1 VFGAADRLRLWNFQ
15 FLGESGSFLY
25 ILHNSYSDSL
35 CVMMTFFVK
44 TSLTLEFCFAT
55 IGPTFP
61 KRKEAAVMT
70 KTTKKA
76 MNTMMT
82 AACAGAAFCCA
93 CAASHTVILSVLGA
107 IIMASIIICA
117 LVLVLLVLAASA
129 HTPLARITA

>member
-1 VFGAADRLRLWNFQ
+1 
-15 FLGESGSFLY
+15 
-25 ILHNSYSDSL
+25 
-35 CVMMTFFVK
+35 
-44 TSLTLEFCFAT
+44 
-55 IGPTFP
+55 
-61 KRKEAAVMT
+61 MT

-82 AACAGAAFCCA
+82 AA